1 MAQTSA
7 TLSAPEPAAKV
18 GRLAAFFDAASASYD
33 RGAVVLSAAVLALM
47 VVIIA
52 IQVFF
57 RYALG
62 HPLTWSEE
70 FATWLFGFVIF
81 IGATVSIRH
90 NEAPALRVVVDRL
103 PPQSG
108 KTLETI
114 TEVIALAISIA
125 ILWNGALASRA
136 MMSAVTPA
144 MQIPSGVPLLILP
157 LAGFGL
163 TLHYLARVT
172 ARASTVSGAARVA
185 AGVVVA
191 ILIVYFAAKV
201 SIAMAPTALFGAIIL
216 GFAIGLPVALVLTGA
231 VITALLGQ
239 GGQSLL
245 IVPEQLFT
253 GSSNF
258 ILMAVPFFMLT
269 GSIMQRGGLAHRL
282 IDFAAALVGRF
293 RGGLLYVDV
302 ISSAIFADIS
312 GSAVSDTAAI
322 GGVMLP
328 GMLRRGYDKRFATAI
343 QAASGTLGVLF
354 PPSIATIIY
363 AWVANESVAE
373 MFLAS
378 FIPAFMMEISFCMVA
393 FIAAWRNNYPREK
406 PASAREVGTS
416 TVTALP
422 ALLAPI
428 IIIGG
433 VLSGI
438 VTPTEAGVVAVLY
451 TLGVSVF
458 AYRSL
463 DVKQL
468 GETFVHGVLGTS
480 RVMFILAGAL
490 LLSWEMTILQVPQ
503 QLSATLLGI
512 THNPLFL
519 LFLLNVLLVI
529 VHGVLETSATLILIV
544 PLVLPIVQAAG
555 ISPVQLGIVFLVN
568 SALGLLTPPL
578 GLLLY
583 VAAPIT
589 RISIETLARAVVPF
603 LITILIDLALVC
615 LFPQLSLWL
624 PSLFKH

>member
-1 MAQTSA
+1 
-7 TLSAPEPAAKV
+7 
-18 GRLAAFFDAASASYD
+18 
-33 RGAVVLSAAVLALM
+33 
-47 VVIIA
+47 
-52 IQVFF
+52 
-57 RYALG
+57 
-62 HPLTWSEE
+62 
-70 FATWLFGFVIF
+70 
-81 IGATVSIRH
+81 
-90 NEAPALRVVVDRL
+90 ALRVLVDRL
-103 PPQSG
+103 PPAAG
-108 KTLETI
+108 ETLEST
-114 TEVIALAISIA
+114 TEVLALAISLA
-125 ILWNGALASRA
+125 ILWNGALASQA
-136 MMSAVTPA
+136 MMTARTPA
-144 MQIPSGVPLLILP
+144 MQVPSGIPLLVLP
-157 LAGFGL
+157 FAGLGLA
-163 TLHYLARVT
+163 LHYAAKISRRT
-172 ARASTVSGAARVA
+172 TGPAGAARLGTGIVVCA
-185 AGVVVA
+185 AA
-191 ILIVYFAAKV
+191 IVLAGKV
-201 SIAMAPTALFGAIIL
+201 PMSLAPAALFGSIVA

-231 VITALLGQ
+231 VIVTLLGQ

-245 IVPEQLFT
+245 IVPETLFT

-269 GSIMQRGGLAHRL
+269 GSIMQRGGLAQRL
-282 IDFAAALVGRF
+282 IDFASALVGRF

-302 ISSAIFADIS
+302 IASAIFADIS

-322 GGVMLP
+322 GSVMLP
-328 GMLRRGYDKRFATAI
+328 GMLARGYDARFATAI

-363 AWVANESVAE
+363 SWVANESVAK

-378 FIPAFMMEISFCMVA
+378 FIPAILIEISFCFVA
-393 FIAAWRNNYPREK
+393 FGAAWRNDYPREK
-406 PASAREVGTS
+406 AASPIEVGRATLVA
-416 TVTALP
+416 TP

-451 TLGVSVF
+451 TLAVSMV

-463 DVKQL
+463 DLRQV
-468 GETFVHGVLGTS
+468 GATFTHGVLGTS
-480 RVMFILAGAL
+480 RVMFILAGAI

-512 THNPLFL
+512 SHNPLVL

-544 PLVLPIVQAAG
+544 PLVLPIFVAAG
-555 ISPVQLGIVFLVN
+555 VSPIQLGIVFLTN

-589 RISIETLARAVVPF
+589 RLSVEVLAKAVVPF
-603 LITILIDLALVC
+603 LITILVDLALVC
-615 LFPQLSLWL
+615 LFPQLSTFL
-624 PSLFKH
+624 PSLFK

>member
-1 MAQTSA
+1 MMAQTSA
-7 TLSAPEPAAKV
+7 VQSASPVSDVFE
-18 GRLAAFFDAASASYD
+18 AASAAYD
-33 RGAVVLSAAVLALM
+33 RVATVVAAATLALM
-47 VVIIA
+47 VATVA
-52 IQVFF
+52 VQVFF

-70 FATWLFGFVIF
+70 LSTWLFAVVIF
-81 IGATVSIRH
+81 IGATVSVRR
-90 NEAPALRVVVDRL
+90 NEAPALRVVIDRL
-103 PPQSG
+103 PPAPAQM
-108 KTLETI
+108 LDTI
-114 TEVIALAISIA
+114 GQVIAFAIALA
-125 ILWNGALASRA
+125 ILWNGILASQA

-144 MQIPSGVPLLILP
+144 MQVPSGFPLLLLP
-157 LAGFGL
+157 VAGFGL
-163 TLHYLARVT
+163 SLHF
-172 ARASTVSGAARVA
+172 AARLSRQASVAGGVGGIA
-185 AGVVVA
+185 AGVLCA
-191 ILIVYFAAKV
+191 ALIVFVAGKV
-201 SIAMAPTALFGAIIL
+201 PLAMAPLALFGAIL
-216 GFAIGLPVALVLTGA
+216 AGFAIGLPVALVLIGA
-231 VITALLGQ
+231 VMVALLGQ

-245 IVPEQLFT
+245 IVPETLFT
-253 GSSNF
+253 GASNF

-269 GSIMQRGGLAHRL
+269 GSIMQRGGLAQRL
-282 IDFAAALVGRF
+282 IDFSAALVGRF

-328 GMLRRGYDKRFATAI
+328 GMLRRGYDPRFATAL

-378 FIPAFMMEISFCMVA
+378 FVPAFLVVISFCVVA
-393 FIAAWRNNYPREK
+393 FVAALRHDYPRER
-406 PASAREVGTS
+406 AAGGGEIARS
-416 TVTALP
+416 TATAIP

-451 TLGVSVF
+451 TLAVSVIG
-458 AYRSL
+458 YRSL
-463 DVKQL
+463 GLVEIGQ
-468 GETFVHGVLGTS
+468 TFVHGVMGTS
-480 RVMFILAGAL
+480 RVMFILAGAI

-503 QLSATLLGI
+503 QLSATLLAI
-512 THNPLFL
+512 SHNPLVL
-519 LFLLNVLLVI
+519 LFLLNVLLVV

-544 PLVLPIVQAAG
+544 PLVLPIFVQAG
-555 ISPVQLGIVFLVN
+555 ISPIQLGIVFLVN

-589 RISIETLARAVVPF
+589 GLRIETLARAAVPF
-603 LITILIDLALVC
+603 LLTILVDLVLVC

-624 PSLFKH
+624 PSLFHH